1 MVIAADI
8 YVVFYILLFLIFEIF
23 FFKMYLLEAKNLSKT
38 YKEVNEEHLIFQNLN
53 LTISTGESILLLGN
67 SGCGKSTLLQI
78 LGLIQKPTSGEIF
91 IEEANC
97 SEINEKQKNELLK
110 QKIGFIYQFHYLF
123 NDFTALENLIIP
135 QLIKHIDRTK
145 AEQNALEMLEK
156 LKMSHRKNAM
166 PFELSGGERQRV
178 AIARAI
184 IKQPKL
190 ILADEP
196 TGNLDNDMSNFVVD
210 EMLKMVKDENIALL
224 MVSHNR
230 EFSKKFDRTYELS
243 SNGLIEK

>member
-1 MVIAADI
+1 MHV
-8 YVVFYILLFLIFEIF
+8 
-23 FFKMYLLEAKNLSKT
+23 LEVKDLSKA
-38 YKEVNEEHLIFQNLN
+38 YKEVNKEHLIFQNIN
-53 LTISTGESILLLGN
+53 LVINEGESVLLLGN

-78 LGLIQKPTSGEIF
+78 LGLIQESTSGKIFVEGRDCGYEEIT
-91 IEEANC
+91 
-97 SEINEKQKNELLK
+97 EKQRNKILK
-110 QKIGFIYQFHYLF
+110 EKIGFIYQFHYLF
-123 NDFTALENLIIP
+123 NDFTALENLVIP
-135 QLIKHIDRTK
+135 QLVKGIDNKT
-145 AEQNALEMLEK
+145 AERKALEMLEK
-156 LKMSHRKNAM
+156 LKMQHRKDAM

-210 EMLKMVKDENIALL
+210 EMLNMVKNENIALL

-230 EFSKKFDRTYELS
+230 EFAKKFNKTYELS
-243 SNGLIEK
+243 ASGLISK